1 MKKQRKIKRVA
12 ADDPPVVELLLTR
25 DGRIL
30 VHNLT
35 ATVAEL
41 LTQLDPG
48 NQQLR
53 WRTTPSKLS

>member
-1 MKKQRKIKRVA
+1 
-12 ADDPPVVELLLTR
+12 
-25 DGRIL
+25 

-48 NQQLR
+48 NQELYS
-53 WRTTPSKLS
+53 RTIPSTLSS